1 MCVCCTWEDVWAWDW
16 CPGDSSGGWE
26 RQPQQ
31 LRLSL
36 LHNAM
41 YYFNHK
47 MAVSLVNQ
55 LNLGFIPSQQWC
67 VCLLGVF
74 SLALIPFLSFLSIPI
89 CMVLI
94 IILFPSVLK
103 FSGGLW
109 AHLLKALVPGAVLG
123 CRTKN
128 KSTFMKHH
136 WAGATFSSQM
146 LRNVMNRAE
155 ELPYSTY
162 HSVLH
167 HVFLSEIYNGCA
179 WLNLFTQV

>member
-1 MCVCCTWEDVWAWDW
+1 M
-16 CPGDSSGGWE
+16 
-26 RQPQQ
+26 
-31 LRLSL
+31 LSP
-36 LHNAM
+36 AM

-67 VCLLGVF
+67 LSTRSIF
-74 SLALIPFLSFLSIPI
+74 ISFDSIPLIFFLSIPI

-103 FSGGLW
+103 FSGVLW
-109 AHLLKALVPGAVLG
+109 AHLLKSLVPGAVLG
-123 CRTKN
+123 CRTKD

-179 WLNLFTQV
+179 WLNLFTQA